1 MEKLLDTLIFLEKEH
16 GKMGVIIGILLLVI
30 VTISAI
36 FAISI
41 VFKWWAVITN
51 FILQKYFGYTLF

>member
-16 GKMGVIIGILLLVI
+16 GKMGVIVGILLLAV

-41 VFKWWAVITN
+41 VFKWWAVVTN